1 MTSRSWNFPMGPTRA
16 KRPQMPR
23 QLKKRFEPKAATH
36 LHGAGRVD
44 FHFYTRDCCILLKSC
59 RFAYSEAQPPY
70 QELHRGREQGNFFT
84 HTCDIWI
91 QAESWRP
98 PSEHGQIPG
107 EHTGLSFLGKE
118 EKKKKKDRRGGKE
131 RRSWGEVQAS
141 SQPRQPGTTTSC
153 LPPGTVLCD
162 SPRSRAQAGRTL
174 RHGATA
180 EKAQGRISPRNN
192 GQQPEEGAR

>member
-1 MTSRSWNFPMGPTRA
+1 MGPTRA

-118 EKKKKKDRRGGKE
+118 EKKKKKIEEQGRKGGREE
-131 RRSWGEVQAS
+131 RFRPPPSLAS
-141 SQPRQPGTTTSC
+141 LA
-153 LPPGTVLCD
+153 LPPPAFPQGPSCVTARGAG
-162 SPRSRAQAGRTL
+162 PKRAGR
-174 RHGATA
+174 
-180 EKAQGRISPRNN
+180 
-192 GQQPEEGAR
+192 